1 MSEAWDILTAK
12 PSEYASQYNCAKK
25 QHGAVVVV
33 TVIAIILHA
42 AAAVV

>member
-25 QHGAVVVV
+25 HGAVVVV